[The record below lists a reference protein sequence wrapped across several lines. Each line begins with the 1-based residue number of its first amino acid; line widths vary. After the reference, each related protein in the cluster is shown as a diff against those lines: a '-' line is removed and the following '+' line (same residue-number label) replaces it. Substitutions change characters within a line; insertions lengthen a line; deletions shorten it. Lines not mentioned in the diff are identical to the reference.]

1 LKSTVSNNFKKKKV
15 INYTYKNNIN
25 VKSKNKTSKKSQLFE
40 YSMSTLHYHN
50 TLKYSLLGQVKV

>member
-1 LKSTVSNNFKKKKV
+1 M
-15 INYTYKNNIN
+15 NYTCNKKLN